1 MKFALAAACAPCVVA
16 SSSRAEVTP
25 IQKVIDMMT
34 QMKLKAEEEK
44 HQETVR
50 FTGFSQ
56 WCKDTETEK
65 NEEIKSGADDITQLE
80 ADISKADAD
89 VAKLGEEISGLD
101 ASVDGWS
108 NEEAAAKAER
118 AQSHAEY
125 KSAHKDYTESI
136 DAITRAVV
144 VLKER
149 SKDTPQKQEDS
160 LLEVKKVADLPRVSQ
175 QAKYALTAFLQSKS
189 DVAAPEANAYEF
201 QSGSVVDMLEKIK
214 LQFEDE
220 KGQLEKEEMS
230 RKAAFEMMMQNIH
243 DNVFEAEKTRSEK
256 AALKGQRT
264 EDSAEANGDLVATQ
278 KAKTED
284 EAFLQDT
291 VNTCAQTSKDYEQRQ
306 QTRKEEIEA
315 ILKAI
320 EIISSPNVS
329 GAGDKHLPSL
339 IQQSQGKPRS
349 SFSQLRSSSSDIP
362 RNQMKVAEFLME
374 RARNSKSELLEA
386 MSARVSA
393 DPFAKV
399 KQMIKDLLV
408 KLIKEAGEEA
418 DHKAWCDEELA
429 TNKQTR
435 DDKSQMVEDLTAKI
449 DELTALEAKLTEAI
463 ADLGDAVSALTTSM
477 KERTTDRQEEKA
489 ENEKTIAE
497 SQQASAAVSMAM
509 GVLQSFY
516 AKAAQAT
523 ALVQQTPAEA
533 SAAVFNK
540 PYKGQQGEAGGVMGF
555 LEVIASDFARLT
567 AETKGAE
574 SSTQQDYLV
583 FMDEAKADKAA
594 KEKEARHH
602 GFEKTRA
609 RHALSTNQK
618 DLEATQA
625 ELTAA
630 LDYFDKLKPTC
641 IGEEP
646 SYAERKKR
654 REEEIQSLKEALTM
668 FE

>member
-1 MKFALAAACAPCVVA
+1 MKFALVAAACAPCAVA
-16 SSSRAEVTP
+16 YSNKAEVTP
-25 IQKVIDMMT
+25 IQKVIQMMT
-34 QMKLKAEEEK
+34 EMKIKAEEEK

-50 FTGFSQ
+50 FTGFAQ
-56 WCKDTETEK
+56 WCKDTEIEK

-89 VAKLGEEISGLD
+89 VAKLGEEIKGLD
-101 ASVDGWS
+101 ASLNEWK
-108 NEEAAAKAER
+108 NEEAAAQAER
-118 AQSHAEY
+118 DHSHAEY
-125 KSAHKDYTESI
+125 KAGHKDYTESI
-136 DAITRAVV
+136 DAITRAVA

-149 SKDTPQKQEDS
+149 SKDTPQKQEEF
-160 LLEVKKVADLPRVSQ
+160 LQVKKVADLPRVPQ
-175 QAKYALTAFLQSKS
+175 QAKHALAAFLQSKS
-189 DVAAPEANAYEF
+189 SVEAPEANAYEF

-220 KGQLEKEEMS
+220 KLQLEKEEMN
-230 RKAAFEMMMQNIH
+230 RKSAFEMMMQNIH
-243 DNVFEAEKTRSEK
+243 DNVFEAEKTRAEK
-256 AALKGQRT
+256 AALKGKRT
-264 EDSAEANGDLVATQ
+264 EDSATATGDLVTTK
-278 KAKTED
+278 KAKEED

-306 QTRKEEIEA
+306 QTRQEEIEA
-315 ILKAI
+315 ISKAI
-320 EIISSPNVS
+320 EIISSPDVS
-329 GAGDKHLPSL
+329 GAADKHLPSL
-339 IQQSQGKPRS
+339 IQQRKGSLA
-349 SFSQLRSSSSDIP
+349 QLRSASMTP
-362 RNQMKVAEFLME
+362 PGQMKVAEFLME
-374 RARNSKSELLEA
+374 RAQNSRSELLEA
-386 MSARVSA
+386 MSARVSE

-399 KQMIKDLLV
+399 KQMIKDLLA
-408 KLIKEAGEEA
+408 KLIREAAEEA

-435 DDKSQMVEDLTAKI
+435 DDKSQMVEDLTARI
-449 DELTALEAKLTEAI
+449 DELTALEAKLSEAI

-477 KERTTDRQEEKA
+477 KERTKERQEEKA
-489 ENEKTIAE
+489 ENEVTIAE

-509 GVLQSFY
+509 GVLEKFY

-523 ALVQQTPAEA
+523 AMVQQTPAEA
-533 SAAVFNK
+533 SAAVFSK
-540 PYKGQQGEAGGVMGF
+540 PYKGQQGEGGGVMGF

-574 SSTQQDYLV
+574 STAEQNYLV

-602 GFEKTRA
+602 GFEKTRTK
-609 RHALSTNQK
+609 HALSTTQK
-618 DLEATQA
+618 DLEATQT

-654 REEEIQSLKEALTM
+654 REEEIQSLKESLAMLDDV
-668 FE
+668 